1 MMNSHSMPSPCAF
14 SFVFALI
21 FVIVVPVAADYTPPG
36 GSGGGSI
43 ILGEPTAGVVS
54 ISAPNDF
61 SDWILSPADGT
72 NTHAGTFTVSADCNW
87 QVTVS
92 DQDTTNTNGYMTE
105 WDGSNYVASP
115 IKLASPMSVAVA
127 TGGDVTNGY
136 EVTLP
141 GSSIVAKGATTGGLQ
156 KNIDVTFKQP
166 VSWTDTILT
175 DGHTYRI
182 VITFSISPDGS

>member
-1 MMNSHSMPSPCAF
+1 MKERRHRNPVRGLCLCLVLF
-14 SFVFALI
+14 I
-21 FVIVVPVAADYTPPG
+21 FIATSAAEDYTPPG

-54 ISAPNDF
+54 FSAPSGISN
-61 SDWILSPADGT
+61 WILSPADGM

-141 GSSIVAKGATTGGLQ
+141 GSGTVAEGATTGGSQ

-166 VSWTDTILT
+166 VYWTDTILNG
-175 DGHTYRI
+175 DHTYRI
-182 VITFSISPDGS
+182 VITFSISSDGS